1 MTVLAQIEYDPTQYN
16 SVKEVDPP
24 RPLFV
29 ADRLDI
35 PGKPTTPDI
44 SRGHKD
50 GTVIAFSN
58 YNVVAIDDPK
68 QTIPYYI
75 DNQHTSIRNQV
86 RSKRDVS
93 ENKMKAEAESG
104 CISTQ
109 LSEAIKWITAKL
121 KLINKMLKTIDNFF
135 KMTAKVVMKLNQ
147 ISAYIK
153 ALPVTLVLLMAKI
166 LVKII
171 GAAKAAASA
180 AFSKISG
187 AVGGSKGSGPGT
199 EFGALLK
206 ETKNT
211 LAGAASIA
219 KSALLLGTS
228 VALLASRYSGTIPI
242 VKKIAKKI
250 F

>member
-1 MTVLAQIEYDPTQYN
+1 MAVLAEITYDETQYN

-44 SRGHKD
+44 SRGHRD

-68 QTIPYYI
+68 QTVPYYI
-75 DNQHTSIRNQV
+75 NNQHTAVRNQV
-86 RSKRDVS
+86 RTRRDVR

-104 CISTQ
+104 CITTQ
-109 LSEAIKWITAKL
+109 LSEAIKWVTAKL
-121 KLINKMLKTIDNFF
+121 KLINRMMKTIDNFF
-135 KMTAKVVMKLNQ
+135 KMIAKVVMKLNQ
-147 ISAYIK
+147 IIAWIK
-153 ALPVTLVLLMAKI
+153 ALPVALVLLMAKI
-166 LVKII
+166 LAKLI

-180 AFSKISG
+180 AFSKLGG
-187 AVGGSKGSGPGT
+187 AKGSGPGT

-206 ETKNT
+206 ETKTT
-211 LAGAASIA
+211 LMGAASVA

-228 VALLASRYSGTIPI
+228 VALLATTFSGTAPSS
-242 VKKIAKKI
+242 KKRAKKI

>member
-1 MTVLAQIEYDPTQYN
+1 MTVLAEIQYDESQYN

-68 QTIPYYI
+68 QTVPYYI
-75 DNQHTSIRNQV
+75 NNQHTAVRNQV
-86 RSKRDVS
+86 RTRRDVR
-93 ENKMKAEAESG
+93 ENKMKTEAESG
-104 CISTQ
+104 VITTQ
-109 LSEAIKWITAKL
+109 ISEAVKWITAKL
-121 KLINKMLKTIDNFF
+121 KLINRMMKTIDNFF
-135 KMTAKVVMKLNQ
+135 KMIAKVVMKLNQ
-147 ISAYIK
+147 IIAWIK
-153 ALPVTLVLLMAKI
+153 ALPVALVLLMAKI
-166 LVKII
+166 LVKLI

-180 AFSKISG
+180 AFSKLGG
-187 AVGGSKGSGPGT
+187 AKGSGPGT

-206 ETKNT
+206 ETKTT
-211 LAGAASIA
+211 LMGAASVA

-228 VALLASRYSGTIPI
+228 VALLATTFSGTGPTS
-242 VKKIAKKI
+242 KKRSKKI